1 METYNIKDKME
12 YLKEVCKL
20 TEREWGKYN
29 DEKEFNEKVNK
40 KIEKVKQLINTDDY
54 CKLILLDGD
63 KLVGFVSIFPN
74 DCAEKENLT
83 PWYSTM
89 YVKEEYR
96 GKGYSKLL
104 NEAILKMARKMGYS
118 KIYLK
123 TNLNNYYE
131 KFGAIY
137 METLKNGE
145 KLYCIPLREIML
157 ENSKDLTIDVND
169 YILNVRAGA
178 IIIHNGK
185 VLLHKN
191 ANSDHYCIIG
201 GRVQIGE
208 DSNTTAKRE
217 VEEELGKKIETKR
230 FIATIENFFKD
241 GSEFEDNIKAYKFMK
256 NNSIYDLILSK
267 LNKKEIEEA
276 NTKIKKYS
284 DLDEENL
291 NEKINSL
298 SDKDFNNLSM
308 VDSYVLH
315 ALSDVE
321 FERNS
326 EEAEN
331 RLAYYERQY
340 CGITGDKSD
349 GRKVI

>member
-230 FIATIENFFKD
+230 FIATIENFFKMD
-241 GSEFEDNIKAYKFMK
+241 EKNYHEYFFLWEAEFVNDEDKKIEDTLKNKEGKEYLTYQWIK
-256 NNSIYDLILSK
+256 ID
-267 LNKKEIEEA
+267 
-276 NTKIKKYS
+276 
-284 DLDEENL
+284 DLDKYNVVPKVVKDIL
-291 NEKINSL
+291 KEKNFPTHKI
-298 SDKDFNNLSM
+298 F
-308 VDSYVLH
+308 
-315 ALSDVE
+315 
-321 FERNS
+321 
-326 EEAEN
+326 
-331 RLAYYERQY
+331 
-340 CGITGDKSD
+340 KS
-349 GRKVI
+349 

>member
-1 METYNIKDKME
+1 MEIYNIKDKME
-12 YLKEVCKL
+12 YLKEVSEL

-40 KIEKVKQLINTDDY
+40 KIEKVKQLINTKDY
-54 CKLILLDGD
+54 CKLILLDG
-63 KLVGFVSIFPN
+63 KNLVGFVSIFPN
-74 DCAEKENLT
+74 DCTEKENLT

-89 YVKEEYR
+89 FVKKEYR

-123 TNLNNYYE
+123 TNLNDYYE

-145 KLYCIPLREIML
+145 KLYCIPLREIIK
-157 ENSKDLTIDVND
+157 ENSGDLTIDVKN

-191 ANSDHYCIIG
+191 EKSDHFCIIG

-208 DSNTTAKRE
+208 DSETTAKRE
-217 VEEELGKKIETKR
+217 VEEELGKEIKIEN
-230 FIATIENFFKD
+230 FVATIENFFEMD
-241 GSEFEDNIKAYKFMK
+241 EQ
-256 NNSIYDLILSK
+256 
-267 LNKKEIEEA
+267 
-276 NTKIKKYS
+276 KY
-284 DLDEENL
+284 
-291 NEKINSL
+291 
-298 SDKDFNNLSM
+298 
-308 VDSYVLH
+308 H
-315 ALSDVE
+315 
-321 FERNS
+321 
-326 EEAEN
+326 
-331 RLAYYERQY
+331 
-340 CGITGDKSD
+340 
-349 GRKVI
+349 